1 MPTAGS
7 RARVARKTAAGKD
20 DRFARLPLTFS
31 RAIFLEGVAYTS
43 AGNPHPSNLKRVAVT
58 PAVYPNSADT
68 ETEGLATGPEPPL
81 RRET

>member
-1 MPTAGS
+1 MPTTGS
-7 RARVARKTAAGKD
+7 RARVARKRAAGNE
-20 DRFARLPLTFS
+20 DRFARFPLTFS

-58 PAVYPNSADT
+58 PAVYPHSPYT
-68 ETEGLATGPEPPL
+68 ETEGLAAGPELPL